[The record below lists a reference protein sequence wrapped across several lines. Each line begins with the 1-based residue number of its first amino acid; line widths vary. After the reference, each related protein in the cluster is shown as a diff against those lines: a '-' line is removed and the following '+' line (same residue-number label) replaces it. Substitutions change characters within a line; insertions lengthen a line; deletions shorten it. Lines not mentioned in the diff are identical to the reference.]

1 MATKIKSD
9 PHLAIARILFS
20 VRWKLPVRGAATKIL
35 PSNSLPLLSAVR
47 ATSGQLKLL
56 PFCDPP
62 RGDPRFDK
70 IVASLAPKETEK

>member
-1 MATKIKSD
+1 MEITRAWLGGKD
-9 PHLAIARILFS
+9 LAFEQL
-20 VRWKLPVRGAATKIL
+20 VPLP
-35 PSNSLPLLSAVR
+35 SAVR

-70 IVASLAPKETEK
+70 IVASLVPKETEK